1 MIRAGGPLL
10 AERCVLTALALGA
23 AGAVWIGAGYGDGTA
38 HGGATVPVLSGGAV
52 AILAAAALLRPGG
65 TPERVPCARPLAA
78 LALTGAFLA
87 GMPWLGF
94 PLAAPRR
101 AAPLW
106 LAGLMW
112 LLGERRAIRILP
124 VAVSLPAAA
133 WLALDRIA
141 FAPPQLGAPLT

>member
-1 MIRAGGPLL
+1 MMRAGGPLL
-10 AERCVLTALALGA
+10 VERCVLAALALAG

-65 TPERVPCARPLAA
+65 TPERVAGARPLAA
-78 LALTGAFLA
+78 LGLTGAFLA

-94 PLAAPRR
+94 PLAAP
-101 AAPLW
+101 LW

-112 LLGERRAIRILP
+112 LLGEGRVTRILA
-124 VAVSLPAAA
+124 VALALPAAA

-141 FAPPQLGAPLT
+141 FAPPPLGAPLTWALGG